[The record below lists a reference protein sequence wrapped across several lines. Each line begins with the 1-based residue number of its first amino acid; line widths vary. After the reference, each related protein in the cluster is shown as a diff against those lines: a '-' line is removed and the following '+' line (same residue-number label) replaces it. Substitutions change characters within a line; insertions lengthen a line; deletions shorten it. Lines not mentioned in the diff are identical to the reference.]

1 MVLNLEGT
9 PSPEV
14 LDLIAERFRA
24 LAEPV
29 RLQILMV
36 LAKGERTVGEVV
48 EATGCKQANV
58 SKHLGLL
65 LDEGLVARRKDGM
78 NAWYRI
84 ADPSVL
90 ELCSVVCR
98 SVEKRIDSQQRALST
113 FTRR

>member
-1 MVLNLEGT
+1 MTPRFAEN

-24 LAEPV
+24 LSEPV

-36 LAKGERTVGEVV
+36 LSAGEKTVGEVV
-48 EATGCKQANV
+48 DATGCKQANI

-65 LDEGLVARRKDGM
+65 LDDGIVIRRKDGM
-78 NAWYRI
+78 SAYYQI
-84 ADPSVL
+84 ADSSVL
-90 ELCSVVCR
+90 ELCAVVCR
-98 SVEKRIDSQQRALST
+98 SVERRLESQQKALTT